1 MRDETTEAVSKMV
14 GEIVAALDGRVFGI
28 WLYGSVVLKDFRL
41 GWSDIDFVALTDCEI
56 TEDQAERLLMLRQ
69 GLSERENGNP
79 YYRSFEGIIAN
90 LEEYRTR
97 TFRRLVY
104 WGTSGQRITDT
115 FEHDAF
121 SKYELAVCGQSVYGG
136 RKWPFPKPERA
147 ELVQAV
153 RSHYETIRKYAVR
166 TDSNLYACGW
176 LLDIARCI
184 HTLRYGDV
192 ISKTEAGLWA
202 VEENIF
208 RDDKP
213 LRRTIEIRKNPLL
226 YKEEPETK
234 QWLAGLGPVVQEY
247 ADVLEKELSIVS

>member
-14 GEIVAALDGRVFGI
+14 GEIVAALDGRVLGI
-28 WLYGSVVLKDFRL
+28 WLYGSVVLKDFQL
-41 GWSDIDFVALTDCEI
+41 CWSDIDFVALTDCVIAE
-56 TEDQAERLLMLRQ
+56 EQAERLLMLRQ

-90 LEEYRTR
+90 LEEYRTG

-115 FEHDAF
+115 FAHDAF
-121 SKYELAVCGQSVYGG
+121 SKYELAVCGQPVYGG

-192 ISKTEAGLWA
+192 IPRRRQDCGQWRKTFSVMINRFAGPSKSGKIRFFTRRSRRPNNGWPGWA
-202 VEENIF
+202 PWC
-208 RDDKP
+208 RSM
-213 LRRTIEIRKNPLL
+213 RTCWKKN
-226 YKEEPETK
+226 
-234 QWLAGLGPVVQEY
+234 
-247 ADVLEKELSIVS
+247 